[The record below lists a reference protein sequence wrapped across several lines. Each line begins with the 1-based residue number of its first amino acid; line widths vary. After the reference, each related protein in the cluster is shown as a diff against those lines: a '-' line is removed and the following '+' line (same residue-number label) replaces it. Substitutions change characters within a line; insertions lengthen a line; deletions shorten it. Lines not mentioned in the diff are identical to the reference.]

1 MGELSIRRAG
11 ADDSAAIA
19 ALYAPFVATS
29 QATFEEV
36 PPDAAEVARRISGG
50 EIDYP
55 WLVAEEDGRLLGYAS
70 SGCFRQRSAYRWA
83 VETGVYVA
91 ESAQR
96 RGVARALMA
105 GLIDALVEAGF
116 VTAIA
121 SISLPNAASAGLH
134 EALGYTL
141 AGTIKA
147 PGYKLGAWVDIGY
160 WQRDLAERVVPPRE
174 PRALL

>member
-1 MGELSIRRAG
+1 MGELTIRRAR
-11 ADDSAAIA
+11 ADDAAAIA

-36 PPDAAEVARRISGG
+36 PPDAAEVARRISGR

-55 WLVAEEDGRLLGYAS
+55 WLVADEDGRLLGYAS
-70 SGCFRQRSAYRWA
+70 SNCFRQRSAYRWA

-91 ESAQR
+91 EAAQR

-116 VTAIA
+116 VAAIA

-134 EALGYTL
+134 EALGYAL
-141 AGTIKA
+141 AGRIKA
-147 PGYKLGAWVDIGY
+147 PGYKLGEWVDIGY
-160 WQRDLAERVVPPRE
+160 WQRDLAERMVPPRE
-174 PRALL
+174 PGALL

>member
-1 MGELSIRRAG
+1 MGELSIRRAE
-11 ADDSAAIA
+11 ADDAAAIA

-36 PPDAAEVARRISGG
+36 PPDADEVARRMSGG
-50 EIDYP
+50 GIAYP

-83 VETGVYVA
+83 VETGVYVT
-91 ESAQR
+91 EDAQR

-141 AGTIKA
+141 AGRIKA
-147 PGYKLGAWVDIGY
+147 PGYKLGEWVDIGY
-160 WQRDLAERVVPPRE
+160 WQRDLAERIVPPRE
-174 PRALL
+174 PGASA